1 MNSIIS
7 RYTKY
12 LAEKAWHWHEGFVA
26 FKHWVAAGGIPC
38 AEDHG
43 DAAGVLVDD
52 GTSFEASGDAEL
64 AVL

>member
-1 MNSIIS
+1 M
-7 RYTKY
+7 
-12 LAEKAWHWHEGFVA
+12 A
-26 FKHWVAAGGIPC
+26 FKHRVAAGGIPC

-52 GTSFEASGDAEL
+52 GTSFEAAGDAEL